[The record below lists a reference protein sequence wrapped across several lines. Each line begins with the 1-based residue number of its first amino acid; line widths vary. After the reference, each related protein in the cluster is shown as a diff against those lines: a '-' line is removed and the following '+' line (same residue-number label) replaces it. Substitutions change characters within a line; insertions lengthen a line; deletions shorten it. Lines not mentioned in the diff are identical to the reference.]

1 VSAVQLGRTYA
12 GSRRSARPPLCG
24 FCPFGGRVQPRFILF
39 ENVRGLVTAKT
50 ADGSTGGAL
59 KLIQRSFEDIGYAC
73 RFRLLNAA
81 DYGAPQRR
89 VRLFMIASCAEVLPE
104 FPAASHSRFEQHDL
118 LTNLRPW
125 TTLGEFLARVP
136 DPDPEECHFS
146 PA

>member
-12 GSRRSARPPLCG
+12 ALEDPRGLLFADFVRLAAEL
-24 FCPFGGRVQPRFILF
+24 QPRFILF

-73 RFRLLNAA
+73 RFQLLNAA

-104 FPAASHSRFEQHDL
+104 FPAA
-118 LTNLRPW
+118 
-125 TTLGEFLARVP
+125 
-136 DPDPEECHFS
+136 CHFS
-146 PA
+146 RA